1 MKHPLNGYM
10 NGQDGK
16 KSKSLSCKGENKG
29 RFGGKKKDMNKK
41 ALVIAAILV
50 VTGVSTVYAADLN
63 ITGSFDPDPGAASA
77 ELWNTTF
84 AWGSL
89 ATDGNVSKTSQLNN
103 TGDVT
108 IDSTIYNAS
117 YTGDLTLVAE
127 ADLDDTDE
135 FACIFNS
142 ADSSWIDM
150 GSVASAA
157 TLDNDLVADG
167 TSSFDVCVLG
177 PPDYS
182 VDHGSQTFNLVVAYE
197 ANT

>member
-1 MKHPLNGYM
+1 MKNTPDGYM

-41 ALVIAAILV
+41 ALVIATILV

-84 AWGSL
+84 TWGSL
-89 ATDGNVSKTSQLNN
+89 GANANLTNSSQLNN
-103 TGDVT
+103 TGSVN
-108 IDSTIYNAS
+108 IDSTIYNDTYS
-117 YTGDLTLVAE
+117 GDMTLVDE
-127 ADLDDTDE
+127 VDLDAQDE

-150 GSVASAA
+150 GSVGSVAVLDTNLAAS
-157 TLDNDLVADG
+157 G
-167 TSSFDVCVLG
+167 TSDFTVCILG
-177 PPDYS
+177 PPS
-182 VDHGSQTFNLVVAYE
+182 FSANHGSQTFNLVVAYE
-197 ANT
+197 THS

>member
-1 MKHPLNGYM
+1 
-10 NGQDGK
+10 
-16 KSKSLSCKGENKG
+16 
-29 RFGGKKKDMNKK
+29 MNKK

-89 ATDGNVSKTSQLNN
+89 AANGNVSKESQINN
-103 TGDVT
+103 TGSVT

-127 ADLDDTDE
+127 VDLDATDE
-135 FACIFNS
+135 FASIFDS

-150 GSVASAA
+150 GSVASPA
-157 TLDNDLVADG
+157 TLDGDLGAG
-167 TSSFDVCVLG
+167 SNSEFTVCVLG